1 MSRNVKLSAA
11 LVAVFVV
18 AMAVTLVVG
27 RAGGDPSADGGGEVA
42 EISVVRENSH
52 RLATAAD
59 GRVTLVE
66 FLDFECEACL
76 AAYPFVEQ
84 LREDYAGRVTFV
96 ARYFPVP
103 GHANAENAALAVEA
117 AAQQGQ
123 FEAMYKRMYETQ
135 SEWGEQ
141 QTSKA
146 DLFRT
151 FAEDLGLD
159 VATYDRAVADPA
171 TLERVQ
177 QDMNDA
183 LALGVQGTP
192 TFFLNGKMIAPA
204 TTDEFRKLIDDALEG

>member
-1 MSRNVKLSAA
+1 MTRESITSAD
-11 LVAVFVV
+11 VAV
-18 AMAVTLVVG
+18 
-27 RAGGDPSADGGGEVA
+27 E
-42 EISVVRENSH
+42 
-52 RLATAAD
+52 
-59 GRVTLVE
+59 
-66 FLDFECEACL
+66 
-76 AAYPFVEQ
+76 
-84 LREDYAGRVTFV
+84 
-96 ARYFPVP
+96 
-103 GHANAENAALAVEA
+103 
-117 AAQQGQ
+117 
-123 FEAMYKRMYETQ
+123 
-135 SEWGEQ
+135 
-141 QTSKA
+141 A